1 MDNAP
6 EAPQQGLLHLPDAL
20 LRRIALLLNPLDR
33 SRLCLASRRLVAL
46 GDECEELWADLEVAM
61 HMFDVH
67 RLTEALRR
75 QRHSVRSVRLAPL
88 MRGRPAVQAAEM
100 EMLVDDFFKALEGG
114 ALQQATL
121 VSLVP
126 PGRRP
131 AELGK
136 GACPYL
142 HHLNP
147 GSLPPSLA
155 RLCIE
160 DDGEGDAWRYAL
172 PASIRQLGSS
182 LWHLHLA
189 TVSLKPLPLRHL
201 GALSGLTSLQLG
213 SLGRDTE
220 AVWPFGEEWGDS
232 DSASGSD
239 GSGDEEGG
247 GASARAEEAA
257 WASGAAGPLLPY
269 LRQLVVLGL
278 RSLPPAFSRLT
289 TLTHVQLGLQP
300 SSRTAAAVP
309 EFVWRLPHL
318 KVASLQGLAPGPGF
332 AQHAAALPLEA
343 LTLDLA
349 TAADVAPA
357 TLAALP
363 ALRRLEERLRLPAGR
378 RPRRFWAWCS
388 RRRGWHS

>member
-1 MDNAP
+1 MLRFQACIC
-6 EAPQQGLLHLPDAL
+6 AAL
-20 LRRIALLLNPLDR
+20 LDSSALTTSQHGTCHPPNP
-33 SRLCLASRRLVAL
+33 
-46 GDECEELWADLEVAM
+46 
-61 HMFDVH
+61 
-67 RLTEALRR
+67 
-75 QRHSVRSVRLAPL
+75 PL
-88 MRGRPAVQAAEM
+88 S
-100 EMLVDDFFKALEGG
+100 
-114 ALQQATL
+114 LQ
-121 VSLVP
+121 
-126 PGRRP
+126 
-131 AELGK
+131 ELGK

-318 KVASLQGLAPGPGF
+318 KVRAQWMEKGWMPCAKLACLPGGWPCGSPTASLAAAASAAGTGVVTAPAAGSSPHAASPPPLSLCPAAPAVSQTPQVASLQGLAPGPGF